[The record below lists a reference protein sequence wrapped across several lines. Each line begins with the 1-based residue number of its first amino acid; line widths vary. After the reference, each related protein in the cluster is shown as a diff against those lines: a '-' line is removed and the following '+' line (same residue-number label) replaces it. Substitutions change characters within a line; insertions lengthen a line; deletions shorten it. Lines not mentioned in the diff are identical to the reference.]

1 MDLSIISVYTGG
13 VLTLLMALFHTRF
26 EKIFGW
32 NIEFKRVSERNTKI
46 LYTIHLA
53 LLLLFFGLGIITIM
67 YADELSKSTGL
78 SFGLNIIISLFWLWR
93 AIWQVAYFKPDK
105 KSKLRNIHYVLL
117 IIFILLAVSFGV
129 PVILSI

>member
-1 MDLSIISVYTGG
+1 MNISVISIYTGG

-53 LLLLFFGLGIITIM
+53 LIMLFFGFGIITLI
-67 YADELSKSTGL
+67 YADEFSKSTGL
-78 SFGLNIIISLFWLWR
+78 ASGLNIMLTLFWLWR
-93 AIWQVAYFKPDK
+93 AIWQLAYFKPDK
-105 KSKLRNIHYVLL
+105 KSKLRAMHFMLLLVFVLL
-117 IIFILLAVSFGV
+117 TLSFGV
-129 PVILSI
+129 PVFLNI